1 MEGNIDELALGA
13 DKGTRKWTPE
23 EDENLT
29 VLVEKYQGKSWKRVA
44 EELTG
49 RTDVQCLH
57 R

>member
-1 MEGNIDELALGA
+1 MDELALGA